1 MTQVNAKRQSLAI
14 VIAMTFSMVLFLFSH
29 GYCECY
35 EGDGDTAQVS
45 RTLNVFDRIMVDGA
59 YTITVK
65 QGELPQC
72 LLRGDR
78 NLLNRVMTQVENGQL
93 IIRNDGSLR
102 MKQPLEIELQL
113 AKLIE
118 FSATGAHEITIS
130 GIEEDT
136 FSLILNGANRAKV
149 SGDVGSLH
157 LHLDGSS
164 ILAGENLHAS
174 SIDVVATG
182 TTSAQLSVE
191 NLLMVRA
198 TGISEVIYSGEP
210 SSVIAELSGLA
221 ELATAE

>member
-14 VIAMTFSMVLFLFSH
+14 VIAMTFSMVLFLFSQ

-65 QGELPQC
+65 QGELQQC

-78 NLLNRVMTQVENGQL
+78 NLLNRVMTQVENGRL

-102 MKQPLEIELQL
+102 MKQPLGVELQL
-113 AKLIE
+113 PKLIE
-118 FSATGAHEITIS
+118 FSATGAHEVTIT
-130 GIEEDT
+130 GIEEDA

-149 SGDVGSLH
+149 SGRVNALR

-164 ILAGENLHAS
+164 ILEGDNLHAS

-182 TTSAQLSVE
+182 TTSAQVSVE
-191 NLLMVRA
+191 NSLTVRA

-210 SSVIAELSGLA
+210 SSVTAELSGLA